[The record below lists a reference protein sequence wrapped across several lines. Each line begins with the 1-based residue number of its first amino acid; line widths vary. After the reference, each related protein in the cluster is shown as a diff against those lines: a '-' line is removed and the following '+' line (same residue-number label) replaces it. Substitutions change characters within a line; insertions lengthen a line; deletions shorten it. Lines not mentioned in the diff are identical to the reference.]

1 MVVCLLGM
9 LVWLPQHAHA
19 QQAPGT
25 HAFAGELIDAE
36 NTAISGV
43 FRMTFHAYREPTG
56 GTSLWQESQFVAVE
70 GGMYSV
76 ALGEQ
81 TPWPTEL
88 NAQNLFIAV
97 VLGGNEISRAPTLV
111 AISPPPRSREQI
123 IADLDIV
130 YADLAERAV
139 EAETATEADD
149 CLRIGGLTLDEI
161 DRYDELVEQ
170 IVGVREEVNRVTRP
184 TMGRSTNLERIGGAG
199 GLPYSRSCPPNHVV
213 VGFRGG
219 AGDLIDSIELIC
231 APIE

>member
-1 MVVCLLGM
+1 MICVAA
-9 LVWLPQHAHA
+9 LVPGVARA
-19 QQAPGT
+19 QQAVGT
-25 HAFAGELIDAE
+25 HTFTGELIDAE
-36 NTAISGV
+36 NTAISGL

-76 ALGEQ
+76 SLGAQ
-81 TPWPTEL
+81 TPLPAEL
-88 NAQNLFIAV
+88 NGQNLFVAV
-97 VLGGNEISRAPTLV
+97 ELGGSEISRAPALIATT
-111 AISPPPRSREQI
+111 PPPRTREQI
-123 IADLDIV
+123 IAGLDIV

-139 EAETATEADD
+139 EAEMATQAED

-170 IVGVREEVNRVTRP
+170 IVSVREDVNRVTRP
-184 TMGRSTNLERIGGAG
+184 TMGRTTNLERIGGGG